1 VKIANFSVE
10 RPVTVTVFY
19 IALFALGIAAIGSI
33 GIDMFPDNDYPV
45 VAVMAEYPG
54 TAPEEMEKLVTEHL
68 ESAAASVDGV
78 RKVKAVSL
86 QGISALM
93 VEFDWDSDLNI
104 GAQDIRNQV
113 EMVQEELPEDMER
126 PVVLKFDFDLLPVV
140 YYGVYSTTGRDM
152 RAMRKFIKDAVEKR
166 LESLPGVSSVV
177 VQGGLER
184 EIVIACDSEKL
195 RSRNISL
202 ARVAAAVRDQN
213 RDIPGGHVDE
223 GRNELTVRVKG
234 KYSSLDQIGS
244 TLLTQQDG
252 AAVYIRDVAA
262 VIDGHKEIRQ
272 HSRTDHHP
280 SVLLTVSKEPGGNTV
295 EIVKRIKAEMA
306 AIEAHLPPDVKI
318 VHVYDTAR
326 LILGSVSQLNMCAF
340 FGFFCAVI
348 ILYVFLRSVRSTII
362 LSLTI
367 PLAILVSL
375 CAVYFADMT
384 LNIMTLSGIA
394 LGVGLIVDNAIVV
407 LENIFRHREA
417 GMQGPEA
424 ARRGAAEVGT
434 AISASTL
441 TTIVVF
447 LPLALTGGLVGIL
460 TRPLGLTVVAAL
472 VASLVLALTIVPMMG
487 ARMISLRVTPRGDIF
502 GRLRS
507 IYEAAL
513 VYALDNRGR
522 FIGGGLLLFGLGVLL
537 LGAVGAEFIPKLDES
552 DGTAVVKL
560 EPGLSLKET
569 DLFMRDM
576 ENVIS
581 SLPEHES
588 MISFTG
594 RSESSTIDMVFGIA
608 PSDVYEAEMYFKLKP
623 KADRSRSFREICD
636 EIYSRINLRE
646 GITVYFMDT
655 MDWFLGGGERTIEV
669 KLFGD
674 DLPELYRLSGI
685 IEGRLSR
692 VAGLVDLDTSLRP
705 GRPELQITVDR
716 EKASRL
722 GMTVGEIA
730 RTVDTAFIGAKAG
743 KYRLWG
749 EEYTIRVKYRDAD
762 RSDPE
767 DVGRVTLHAHQG
779 PCVYLADV
787 ADIARQVGPAE
798 IKREDQRRVVIFSA
812 NVSGR
817 DTAAVV
823 GDIREQ
829 LGGVQ
834 LPDGY
839 FIKYGGSYEDME
851 LMLRDMALA
860 LGLVVLLVYL
870 VMSAQFESFFQPL
883 AIMFSVPLAVI
894 GAALMMW
901 ITGTTVSLMSLIGM
915 LMVVGIVVNNAIV
928 LIDYTNRL
936 RREGLPKRTAIVQAG
951 LVRLR
956 PIFMSSMTTVFGL
969 LPMIALGGEGHELFA
984 PISVALVGGL
994 VTSTFLTLL
1003 VVPAWYSLIDD
1014 AAARLGSSRKR
1025 AVPENTGTGT

>member
-1 VKIANFSVE
+1 MKIANFSVDH
-10 RPVTVTVFY
+10 PITITVFY
-19 IALFALGIAAIGSI
+19 IALFALGIAAIGTI

-78 RKVKAVSL
+78 KKVKAVSL
-86 QGISALM
+86 QGVSALM
-93 VEFDWDSDLNI
+93 VEFDWDADLNV

-113 EMVQEELPEDMER
+113 EMVLEELPEDIER

-140 YYGVYSTTGRDM
+140 YYGIYSTTDRDM
-152 RAMRKFIKDAVEKR
+152 RVMRKLIKDAVEKR

-184 EIVIACDSEKL
+184 EIVVACDSEKL

-202 ARVAAAVRDQN
+202 AHVVATVQDQN

-234 KYSSLDQIGS
+234 KFTSLDTIAN
-244 TLLTQQDG
+244 TLLTNRDG
-252 AAVYIRDVAA
+252 TAVYVKDVAT
-262 VIDGHKEIRQ
+262 VLDSHKEIRQ

-295 EIVKRIKAEMA
+295 EIVKRIKTEIKD
-306 AIEAHLPPDVKI
+306 IEADLPPDIKI

-326 LILGSVSQLNMCAF
+326 LILGSISQLNLCAF

-348 ILYVFLRSVRSTII
+348 ILYAFLRSLRSTII

-367 PLAILVSL
+367 PFAILVAL
-375 CAVYFADMT
+375 CAIYFADLT
-384 LNIMTLSGIA
+384 LNIMTLSGVA
-394 LGVGLIVDNAIVV
+394 LGIGLIVDNSIVV
-407 LENIFRHREA
+407 LENIFRHREE
-417 GMQGPEA
+417 GLNGLEA
-424 ARRGAAEVGT
+424 AKRGAAEVGM
-434 AISASTL
+434 AISASTS

-447 LPLALTGGLVGIL
+447 LPLALTGGIVGIL
-460 TRPLGLTVVAAL
+460 TRPLGLTVVVAL
-472 VASLVLALTIVPMMG
+472 IASLLLALTLVPMMG
-487 ARMISLRVTPRGDIF
+487 SRMISLRVTPRGDLF
-502 GRLRS
+502 GRLRKG
-507 IYEAAL
+507 YEGLL
-513 VYALDNRGR
+513 VYALHHRKR
-522 FIGGGLLLFGLGVLL
+522 FVCGGLLLFLLGVAWLSI
-537 LGAVGAEFIPKLDES
+537 VGTEFIPKLDES
-552 DGTAVVKL
+552 DGTAVIKL

-576 ENVIS
+576 EGIIS

-588 MISFTG
+588 MISFVG

-608 PSDVYEAEMYFKLKP
+608 PSNVNEAEMYFKLKS

-646 GITVYFMDT
+646 GMTVYFMDT
-655 MDWFLGGGERTIEV
+655 LDWFLGGGERTVEV

-674 DLPELYRLSGI
+674 DLTVLDQLSDV
-685 IEGRLSR
+685 IEQQLSQ
-692 VAGLVDLDTSLRP
+692 VAGLVDLDTSLKP
-705 GRPELQITVDR
+705 GRPELQIHIDR

-749 EEYTIRVKYRDAD
+749 EEYTIRVKYSESD
-762 RSDPE
+762 RSDPD
-767 DVGRVTLHAHQG
+767 DVSGVMLHSLQG
-779 PCVYLADV
+779 PGVYLRDV
-787 ADIARQVGPAE
+787 ADISRQVGPAE
-798 IKREDQRRVVIFSA
+798 IKREDQRRVVVFSA

-823 GDIREQ
+823 GDIQER
-829 LGGVQ
+829 LSGVQ
-834 LPDGY
+834 LPEGY
-839 FIKYGGSYEDME
+839 FIKYGGGYEDME
-851 LMLRDMALA
+851 TMLGDIGVALV
-860 LGLVVLLVYL
+860 LVVLLVYL

-883 AIMFSVPLAVI
+883 SIMFSVPLAVV
-894 GAALMMW
+894 GTAAMMW
-901 ITGTTVSLMSLIGM
+901 ITQTTISLMSLIGM

-936 RREGLPKRTAIVQAG
+936 RREGMPQKEAIIQAG

-956 PIFMSSMTTVFGL
+956 PIMMSSMTTIFAL
-969 LPMIALGGEGHELFA
+969 LPMMALGGEGHELFA

-994 VTSTFLTLL
+994 LTSTLLTLL
-1003 VVPAWYSLIDD
+1003 VVPSWYSLLDD
-1014 AAARLGSSRKR
+1014 LAARLRSNQGIARTR
-1025 AVPENTGTGT
+1025 